1 MGLAGEDEEVD
12 GDWHGDGHGDGY
24 GHWVVHVEFGL
35 GTKRKQQ
42 VCFLALQLG
51 TKVFHTRTHTHA
63 HKTQSRRVEKCEG
76 WWPGGCSG
84 MGQTKQMQSAMC
96 FAFAASEPPY
106 WG

>member
-51 TKVFHTRTHTHA
+51 TEPQGGKV
-63 HKTQSRRVEKCEG
+63 
-76 WWPGGCSG
+76 
-84 MGQTKQMQSAMC
+84 
-96 FAFAASEPPY
+96 
-106 WG
+106 